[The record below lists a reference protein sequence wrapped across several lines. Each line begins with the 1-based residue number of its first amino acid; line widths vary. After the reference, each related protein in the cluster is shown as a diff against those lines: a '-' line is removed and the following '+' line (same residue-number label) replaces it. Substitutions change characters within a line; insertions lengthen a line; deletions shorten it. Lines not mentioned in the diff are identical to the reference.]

1 MSLAKEMLSKASQL
15 LANDHHEVDKVL
27 GKLEISLQAEDVE
40 SVYASLDLLWARLAV
55 HIRAE
60 HLHLFPMVLVTL
72 HESKNLDEQ
81 LPNADTAQASIAKL
95 REDHDFFM
103 HELANAVMQ
112 MREIR
117 RAGESQAVRA
127 TLKVVAR
134 IVGEVKA
141 RLKEHNEAEEMQVYR
156 WLPPVLNPADLA
168 QLASQ
173 VSAELGNRP
182 PRFTENVW
190 RE

>member
-1 MSLAKEMLSKASQL
+1 MLSKVSRL

-27 GKLEISLQAEDVE
+27 RKLEIALQAGDVE

-60 HLHLFPMVLVTL
+60 HLHLFPRVLTASQ
-72 HESKNLDEQ
+72 ESKTFDEQ
-81 LPNADTAQASIAKL
+81 LPGADKAQTVIAEL

-103 HELANAVMQ
+103 HELANAVTR

-117 RAGESQAVRA
+117 GVSEAETVRA

-134 IVGEVKA
+134 IVGQVKQ
-141 RLKEHNEAEEMQVYR
+141 RLTEHNEAEEMHVYR
-156 WLPPVLNPADLA
+156 WVARMLNPAELA
-168 QLASQ
+168 KLASQ

-182 PRFTENVW
+182 PRFRENVW